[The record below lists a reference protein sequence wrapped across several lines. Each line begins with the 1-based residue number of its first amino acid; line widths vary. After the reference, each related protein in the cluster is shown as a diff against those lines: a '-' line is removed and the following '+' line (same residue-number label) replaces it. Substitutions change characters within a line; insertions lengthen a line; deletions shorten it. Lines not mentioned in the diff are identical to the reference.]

1 MDIQT
6 LSQQLLTFLAPFLP
20 YLLKMGEQAAEEAGK
35 KLGAE
40 AWEGAKALWAKL
52 KPKVEAKPAAREA
65 AQEVAAHPA
74 DEDAQTALQWQ
85 LEKFLAEDE
94 ALADEVRQTLQSQ
107 PARQVIARGA
117 RSIAI
122 GAGKRL
128 EEALKPFWESQP
140 LGVVVLAVLL
150 LAILGALLTRAVERW
165 KK

>member
-1 MDIQT
+1 MALQT
-6 LSQQLLTFLAPFLP
+6 LSQQLVTFLAPFLP

-65 AQEVAAHPA
+65 AQ
-74 DEDAQTALQWQ
+74 TALQWQ
-85 LEKFLAEDE
+85 REKVLAEDE

-122 GAGKRL
+122 GGSVSGSVIVTGDRNTVQQGSPTQR
-128 EEALKPFWESQP
+128 EE
-140 LGVVVLAVLL
+140 
-150 LAILGALLTRAVERW
+150 
-165 KK
+165 